1 MKCTE
6 INSVG
11 KQMGGIQVG
20 SKTQAPWAKMVENRC
35 SRREQKVVLAQRRTE
50 LVPFERLAGLE
61 RNKFRSTILSQLSER
76 TTI

>member
-35 SRREQKVVLAQRRTE
+35 SRREQNVVLAQRRTE
-50 LVPFERLAGLE
+50 LVPFERLAV
-61 RNKFRSTILSQLSER
+61 RTNKFRSTILSQLSER
-76 TTI
+76 TSV